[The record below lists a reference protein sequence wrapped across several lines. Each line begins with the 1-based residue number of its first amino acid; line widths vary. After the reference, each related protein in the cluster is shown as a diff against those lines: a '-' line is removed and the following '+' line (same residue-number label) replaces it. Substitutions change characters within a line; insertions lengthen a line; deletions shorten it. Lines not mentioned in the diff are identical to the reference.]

1 MAARDVK
8 GVRYAESIDKRCIS
22 TLCVSD
28 VSAFMGMKSSLVS
41 DARKWD

>member
-8 GVRYAESIDKRCIS
+8 SVSYAESIGKRYIS

-28 VSAFMGMKSSLVS
+28 VSAFMRMKSTLVS
-41 DARKWD
+41 DARKRD